1 MSINFLHDGKLP
13 IVNLL
18 QNADLPS
25 FTTLF
30 SEINTDM
37 GNSQIWIVLLLACL
51 MLTLHGVAVLMIAGT
66 FHWIDQK
73 LENKRIY
80 GANFLS
86 YFVAILLIIGSHFL
100 EIIAW
105 AYICVALKVFATNP
119 QTFYFAG
126 EMYTTVGYGDYTLSE
141 HWRILPIIISFS
153 GIFAVS
159 MSGAAL
165 YSMMGALLGHNAQNQ
180 NPKTGSGF

>member
-1 MSINFLHDGKLP
+1 MAINFIHNGKIPVLD
-13 IVNLL
+13 LF

-25 FTTLF
+25 FRTLF

-37 GNSQIWIVLLLACL
+37 GNSEIWVVMLLACL
-51 MLTLHGVAVLMIAGT
+51 MLTFHGVAVLMIAGT
-66 FHWIDQK
+66 FHWIDRK
-73 LENKRIY
+73 LENKKIY
-80 GANFLS
+80 GANFFS
-86 YFVAILLIIGSHFL
+86 YFIAILLIIGSHFI

-105 AYICVALKVFATNP
+105 AYICVALKVFPTNP

-165 YSMMGALLGHNAQNQ
+165 YSMMGALLGRSNQ
-180 NPKTGSGF
+180 NPKSESGC

>member
-1 MSINFLHDGKLP
+1 MSINFLHDDKLP

-37 GNSQIWIVLLLACL
+37 GNSQIWIVLILACL
-51 MLTLHGVAVLMIAGT
+51 MLTFHGVAVLMIAGA
-66 FHWIDQK
+66 FHWIDRK
-73 LENKRIY
+73 LENKRVY

-86 YFVAILLIIGSHFL
+86 YFVAILLIIGSHFV

-165 YSMMGALLGHNAQNQ
+165 YSMMGALLGRSNQ
-180 NPKTGSGF
+180 SPKSGTGF

>member
-37 GNSQIWIVLLLACL
+37 GNSQIWIVLILACL
-51 MLTLHGVAVLMIAGT
+51 MLTFHGVAVLMIAGA
-66 FHWIDQK
+66 FHWIDRK
-73 LENKRIY
+73 LENKRVY

-86 YFVAILLIIGSHFL
+86 YFVAILLIIGSHFV

-126 EMYTTVGYGDYTLSE
+126 EMYTTVGYGNYKLTE
-141 HWRILPIIISFS
+141 QWRILPIIISFT

-165 YSMMGALLGHNAQNQ
+165 YTMMGALINKN
-180 NPKTGSGF
+180 KTST

>member
-1 MSINFLHDGKLP
+1 MSINFLHDDKLP

-37 GNSQIWIVLLLACL
+37 GNSQIWIVLILACL
-51 MLTLHGVAVLMIAGT
+51 MLTFHGVAVLMIAGA
-66 FHWIDQK
+66 FHWIDRK
-73 LENKRIY
+73 LENKRVY

-86 YFVAILLIIGSHFL
+86 YFVAILLIIGSHFV

-141 HWRILPIIISFS
+141 RWRILPIIISFS

-165 YSMMGALLGHNAQNQ
+165 YSMMGALLGRSNQ
-180 NPKTGSGF
+180 NPKSGTGF

>member
-1 MSINFLHDGKLP
+1 MSINFLHDGKFP

-37 GNSQIWIVLLLACL
+37 GNSQIWIVLILACL
-51 MLTLHGVAVLMIAGT
+51 MLTFHGVAVLMIAGA
-66 FHWIDQK
+66 FHWIDRK
-73 LENKRIY
+73 LENKRVY

-86 YFVAILLIIGSHFL
+86 YFVAILLIIGSHFV

-165 YSMMGALLGHNAQNQ
+165 YSMMGALLGRPNQ
-180 NPKTGSGF
+180 SPKSGTGF

>member
-1 MSINFLHDGKLP
+1 MIRDFLN
-13 IVNLL
+13 NL
-18 QNADLPS
+18 DLPS
-25 FTTLF
+25 FYTLF

-37 GNSQIWIVLLLACL
+37 GNGQIWLVLVLACL
-51 MLTLHGVAVLMIAGT
+51 MLTFHGVLVLMIAGA

-73 LENKRIY
+73 LENKRVY

-86 YFVAILLIIGSHFL
+86 YFIAILLIIATHFV

-126 EMYTTVGYGDYTLSE
+126 EMYTTVGYGDYKLSE

-165 YSMMGALLGHNAQNQ
+165 YSMMGALLGHSNK
-180 NPKTGSGF
+180 NPKSGSGF

>member
-1 MSINFLHDGKLP
+1 MFDHLTHLP
-13 IVNLL
+13 GFN
-18 QNADLPS
+18 NLPS
-25 FTTLF
+25 FRTLF

-37 GNSQIWIVLLLACL
+37 GNSEIWFVLILACF
-51 MLTLHGVAVLMIAGT
+51 MLTFHGVAVLMIAGA

-73 LENKRIY
+73 LENKRVY

-86 YFVAILLIIGSHFL
+86 YFIAILLIIASHL
-100 EIIAW
+100 IEIVAW
-105 AYICVALKVFATNP
+105 SYICVALQVFPTNP

-141 HWRILPIIISFS
+141 RWRILPIIISFS

-165 YSMMGALLGHNAQNQ
+165 YSMMGALLGRTNQ
-180 NPKTGSGF
+180 NPQSGSGF

>member
-1 MSINFLHDGKLP
+1 MSLNFIHDSKLP
-13 IVNLL
+13 LVTFFQNL
-18 QNADLPS
+18 DLPS
-25 FTTLF
+25 FHTLF
-30 SEINTDM
+30 AEINTDM
-37 GNSQIWIVLLLACL
+37 GNSQIWFVLVLACL
-51 MLTLHGVAVLMIAGT
+51 MLTFHGVAVLMIAGT
-66 FHWIDQK
+66 FHWIDHK

-86 YFVAILLIIGSHFL
+86 YFIAILLIIGSHFV
-100 EIIAW
+100 EIISW

-165 YSMMGALLGHNAQNQ
+165 YSMMGALLGRSNQ
-180 NPKTGSGF
+180 NPKSGTGF

>member
-37 GNSQIWIVLLLACL
+37 GNSQIWIVLILACL
-51 MLTLHGVAVLMIAGT
+51 MLTFHGVAVLMIAGA
-66 FHWIDQK
+66 FHWIDRK
-73 LENKRIY
+73 LENKRVY

-86 YFVAILLIIGSHFL
+86 YFVAILLIIGSHFV

-165 YSMMGALLGHNAQNQ
+165 YSMMGALLGRPNQ
-180 NPKTGSGF
+180 SSKSGTGF